1 MSVFEVVT
9 IEEVEKDLAVTRIAL
24 KKARKNIFAFFK
36 RKKLEEQEATYERI
50 IAELERNRRE
60 KEIRF

>member
-24 KKARKNIFAFFK
+24 KKARKNIFAFLRRK
-36 RKKLEEQEATYERI
+36 RLKEQEATYERI
-50 IAELERNRRE
+50 IAELERTRRE
-60 KEIRF
+60 KEIRS

>member
-1 MSVFEVVT
+1 MRVLEAVS
-9 IEEVEKDLAVTRIAL
+9 IEEVENDLAVTRIAL

-60 KEIRF
+60 KEIRC